1 MAALPSG
8 TPVEVIDRGTRRR
21 AVGVLKE
28 VKMLGVRACNRYRY
42 DVYIDDLIGEHFKS
56 LPD

>member
-8 TPVEVIDRGTRRR
+8 TPVEVIDKRTKRR

-28 VKMLGVRACNRYRY
+28 VKMKGVRASNRYRY
-42 DVYIDDLIGEHFKS
+42 AVYIDDLI
-56 LPD
+56 PDRGTL